1 MGCITCDKTKCITCD
16 PAFGFIFFEFYEWI
30 MLFSYLLFDETH
42 GCSFTCESG
51 KFVNEEKTKCITTCP
66 HEISL
71 DEKYCV
77 ASCSTG
83 FF

>member
-16 PAFGFIFFEFYEWI
+16 PAFGFIFFFLIYEWI
-30 MLFSYLLFDETH
+30 ILFSYLLFAES
-42 GCSFTCESG
+42 GCSFTCEAG
-51 KFVNEEKTKCITTCP
+51 KFINEEKTKCITTCP
-66 HEISL
+66 NKISL
-71 DEKYCV
+71 DGKYCV